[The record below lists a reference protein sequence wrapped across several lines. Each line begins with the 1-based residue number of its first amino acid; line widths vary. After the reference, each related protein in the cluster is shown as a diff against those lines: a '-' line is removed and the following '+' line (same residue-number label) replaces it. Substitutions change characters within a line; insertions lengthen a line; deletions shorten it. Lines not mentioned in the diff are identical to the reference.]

1 MRTHNTLHE
10 TVVPAGTIEAV
21 LEASPTLETLD
32 RLTTQRQEIE
42 GVVSFHL
49 NIDAFRSEVDQ
60 ALDNII
66 N

>member
-1 MRTHNTLHE
+1 MRLNETH
-10 TVVPAGTIEAV
+10 VPSGTIEAV

-42 GVVSFHL
+42 GLVLLHL
-49 NIDAFRSEVDQ
+49 NIDALRDEVYQ
-60 ALDNII
+60 ALNNII